1 LVITVS
7 LLLSGCT
14 VMRYATIDD
23 IIRLEEGISD
33 VQKSNIAINEM
44 KDKINNII
52 EMMEERDSKD
62 FLVLDEIRG
71 SIRKVEKRIDDL
83 RRGKEEKAGK
93 KKGYDD
99 ISLQPEV
106 PTLFIPNKNNKK
118 TDMSGANNR
127 GKKKVLMASS
137 EPNTMDPDEL
147 YQLAYNDF
155 KDEEYDNAI
164 KRFRDFLERYKESD
178 LADNAQYW
186 IGESYYTGRY
196 YKKALLEFK
205 KVIDEYPNGNKIPDA
220 LFKYGMSFYELNDL
234 DLALTE
240 LRRLVKLYP
249 DSEIVSVA
257 IKKIEMIEGNNEK

>member
-1 LVITVS
+1 MVITVS

-23 IIRLEEGISD
+23 IIRLEEEISD

-62 FLVLDEIRG
+62 SLVLDEIRG

-83 RRGKEEKAGK
+83 RMGKEEKAGK

-106 PTLFIPNKNNKK
+106 PTLFMPNKNNKK

-205 KVIDEYPNGNKIPDA
+205 KVIDEYPDGNKIPDA

-234 DLALTE
+234 DSALAE